1 MVNRLKLT
9 FGALALL
16 GVSAN
21 GGVAQEFVDVEL
33 TRLDGST
40 MTRNYEKPRY
50 GGTITM
56 NREILLVSFSNW
68 DPKGGGGPHE
78 LANVQITNQRLS
90 QLDWARG
97 ASGTNDYPNFVA
109 ATPPLYT
116 TGLLAESWTYP
127 NDTSMVFKMR
137 EGVHF
142 WEKEDVVQANPGLEA
157 DYGREL
163 TAHDAAWSK
172 NAMNFFQ
179 QGQPGSVTWTALDDH
194 TLELSW
200 PAPDATQAGFKL
212 FAVRLHLQ
220 LGDAKHLA
228 GRMG

>member
-97 ASGTNDYPNFVA
+97 ASGTNDYPNFVCWQHHRS
-109 ATPPLYT
+109 T
-116 TGLLAESWTYP
+116 
-127 NDTSMVFKMR
+127 
-137 EGVHF
+137 
-142 WEKEDVVQANPGLEA
+142 
-157 DYGREL
+157 
-163 TAHDAAWSK
+163 
-172 NAMNFFQ
+172 
-179 QGQPGSVTWTALDDH
+179 QPV
-194 TLELSW
+194 SW
-200 PAPDATQAGFKL
+200 P
-212 FAVRLHLQ
+212 R
-220 LGDAKHLA
+220 A
-228 GRMG
+228 GRIPTTPRWCSRCAKASTSGKKRTWRRRTQGLRLTMGVS